1 MPAASIICVGMIGI
15 ICVGMIGVA
24 EKEGLCD
31 SRLCYFCNARV
42 ICAIESQFN
51 QIFHAILERKSL
63 KDSKFFGGPRVGAIV
78 FEWLRR
84 PDVGFRPHL
93 ALSLRLRF
101 NG

>member
-1 MPAASIICVGMIGI
+1 MI
-15 ICVGMIGVA
+15 
-24 EKEGLCD
+24 LD
-31 SRLCYFCNARV
+31 R
-42 ICAIESQFN
+42 AIFATLVLFALFESQFN

-93 ALSLRLRF
+93 ALSLRLRI

>member
-1 MPAASIICVGMIGI
+1 
-15 ICVGMIGVA
+15 
-24 EKEGLCD
+24 
-31 SRLCYFCNARV
+31 V
-42 ICAIESQFN
+42 ILDCAIFATLVLFALFESQFN
-51 QIFHAILERKSL
+51 LIFNAILERKSL